1 MMCVSV
7 SSVVV
12 ELKDGLVRCGRMSDG
27 SIQREGEQCRKE
39 REKDMEVV
47 MQQYNLEL
55 CTFGIERNEGKRTSS
70 RITMA
75 LVAFCVKERGVWLYI
90 HR

>member
-39 REKDMEVV
+39 RERHGSRDAEC
-47 MQQYNLEL
+47 NLEL

>member
-1 MMCVSV
+1 MGVSNEKASNV
-7 SSVVV
+7 G
-12 ELKDGLVRCGRMSDG
+12 K
-27 SIQREGEQCRKE
+27 

-55 CTFGIERNEGKRTSS
+55 CTFGIERNEGKRPSS